1 MVIDAAA
8 PLTIIS
14 VFVLVLVL
22 TVAATGLL
30 LPQLRRRAILD
41 RPNERSSHDAPTP
54 RGGGLAVVGV
64 LLLSFLA
71 IFAGHAAE
79 GGLLAVVAA
88 AAVLAAVSWRDDLAG
103 LSPALRL
110 VVQALAVAAGLAVL
124 PGAGEVFQGLLPRW
138 LDLLVSGLL
147 WLWFVNLYNFMDG
160 IDGIT
165 GVETGCVGAGIALT
179 AFLFPGAGAAGASLL
194 GAAVA
199 GAGFGFLAWNW
210 HKAKIFLGDVGS
222 VPLGYL
228 IGWLLLS
235 LATTTF
241 WATALVLPLYY
252 LADAT
257 WTLLRRLARGE
268 RIWQAHR
275 EHAYQ
280 RAVQRGLSHAAVAQR
295 ILLGDLVLVATAIL
309 ASDEW
314 FVPSLAIAAATV
326 ALLIFALTR
335 RRLPRRGVF
344 GGTAPPLER
353 RNGQG

>member
-8 PLTIIS
+8 AVTILS
-14 VFVLVLVL
+14 VFATAAVL
-22 TVAATGLL
+22 TAAATRLL

-41 RPNERSSHDAPTP
+41 RPNERSSHDAPVP
-54 RGGGLAVVGV
+54 RGGGIAVVGV
-64 LLLSFLA
+64 VLLIFLA
-71 IFAGHAAE
+71 IFAGQAAE
-79 GGLLAVVAA
+79 AGVLAIVAS

-110 VVQALAVAAGLAVL
+110 AVQALAVVVGLAVL
-124 PGAGEVFQGLLPRW
+124 PGAGAVFQGLLPRW
-138 LDLLVSGLL
+138 LDLLASGLL

-165 GVETGCVGAGIALT
+165 GVETACIGAGVALT
-179 AFLFPGAGAAGASLL
+179 AFLFPGAGVAGATLF

-199 GAGFGFLAWNW
+199 GAGVGFLVWNW

-228 IGWLLLS
+228 VGWLLLS
-235 LATTTF
+235 LAATTF
-241 WATALVLPLYY
+241 WATALILPLYY

-280 RAVQRGLSHAAVAQR
+280 RALERGLSHAAVVQR
-295 ILLGDLVLVATAIL
+295 ILLADLVLVATAIL
-309 ASDEW
+309 AAADW
-314 FVPSLAIAAATV
+314 LFPALAIAAASV

-335 RRLPRRGVF
+335 RRTRRHG
-344 GGTAPPLER
+344 
-353 RNGQG
+353 

>member
-8 PLTIIS
+8 PVTIVA
-14 VFVLVLVL
+14 VFMIVFAC
-22 TVAATGLL
+22 TAAATGLV

-54 RGGGLAVVGV
+54 RGGGIAVVGV

-71 IFAGHAAE
+71 IFAGQAAE
-79 GGLLAVVAA
+79 WGLLAVVGIAA
-88 AAVLAAVSWRDDLAG
+88 ALAAVSWRDDLAG

-110 VVQALAVAAGLAVL
+110 AVQALAVAGGLAAL
-124 PGAGEVFQGLLPRW
+124 PGAGVVFQGLLSHW
-138 LDLLVSGLL
+138 LDLVASGLL

-165 GVETGCVGAGIALT
+165 GVETACIGAGIALT
-179 AFLFPGAGAAGASLL
+179 AFLFPGAGAAGASLF
-194 GAAVA
+194 GAALA
-199 GAGFGFLAWNW
+199 GAGLGFLVWNW

-228 IGWLLLS
+228 VGWLLLS
-235 LATTTF
+235 LAATTF
-241 WATALVLPLYY
+241 WATALILPLYY

-268 RIWQAHR
+268 NIWQAHR

-280 RAVQRGLSHAAVAQR
+280 RAAQRGLSHAAIVQR
-295 ILLGDLVLVATAIL
+295 ILLADLVLVAMAIL
-309 ASDEW
+309 AADEW
-314 FVPSLAIAAATV
+314 FVPSLVIAAACV

-335 RRLPRRGVF
+335 RRAPKRG
-344 GGTAPPLER
+344 
-353 RNGQG
+353 

>member
-8 PLTIIS
+8 PLTILS
-14 VFVLVLVL
+14 VFVVVLVL
-22 TVAATGLL
+22 TAAATGSV

-41 RPNERSSHDAPTP
+41 RPNARSSHDAPTP
-54 RGGGLAVVGV
+54 RGGGIAVIGV

-71 IFAGHAAE
+71 IFAGQAAE
-79 GGLLAVVAA
+79 WGLLAIIGI

-110 VVQALAVAAGLAVL
+110 AVQALAVAGGLAVL
-124 PGAGEVFQGLLPRW
+124 PGAGAVCQGLLPPW
-138 LDLLVSGLL
+138 LDLVASGLV

-165 GVETGCVGAGIALT
+165 GVETTCIGGGIALT

-194 GAAVA
+194 GAAIA
-199 GAGFGFLAWNW
+199 GAGLGFLAWNW

-235 LATTTF
+235 LAATTF
-241 WATALVLPLYY
+241 WATALILPLYY
-252 LADAT
+252 LTDAT

-268 RIWQAHR
+268 QIWQAHR

-295 ILLGDLVLVATAIL
+295 ILLTDLVLVAMAIL
-309 ASDEW
+309 AADEW
-314 FVPSLAIAAATV
+314 LVPGLAIAAASV

-335 RRLPRRGVF
+335 RRVAKPG
-344 GGTAPPLER
+344 
-353 RNGQG
+353 